1 MEEDNEHLNSPHLE
15 LKKFKKQIEYIQKAA
30 SEAQR
35 RMDMV
40 AAHNPETQLAIS
52 VVESFLRKQN
62 RLCYGGQAINAHLP
76 NKYKFY
82 DPNTNVPDYDFFTPN
97 QEDDIVQLV
106 KELRKSGFT
115 EVSVRD
121 GMHEGTV
128 KVYVNFIPVADIT
141 QIDSSVYELLYK
153 NRAVF
158 DGISYL
164 DVNTLRMLMY
174 LELSRPKGEVS
185 RWEKVYERLL
195 LLNTFAEKVKCGV
208 YKRLADGIITD
219 EEHQTV
225 IDFIINQHRVFCGTD
240 IIPYY
245 RHSFSSGHRRHRNR
259 WIFSKNRPLYFYSPD
274 AKNDMEILKTM
285 FKNQIGY
292 KKFKVKK
299 VEGLGGG
306 DLIPPM
312 YVFIRNRK
320 HFLIIFQETACH
332 SYMSAP
338 ISGKDTIRLASMDTL
353 ITLYLALYLLKS
365 KFVDMASFECLA
377 KELIHISMDARVHP
391 HNFVFPFISIQC
403 SGKQTTMPSLIRQKI
418 QRLQKTK
425 KKLLKLVEV
434 SATNG
439 KKNSAKKENVKKD
452 NRINKT
458 LRRRTHG

>member
-1 MEEDNEHLNSPHLE
+1 
-15 LKKFKKQIEYIQKAA
+15 
-30 SEAQR
+30 
-35 RMDMV
+35 
-40 AAHNPETQLAIS
+40 
-52 VVESFLRKQN
+52 
-62 RLCYGGQAINAHLP
+62 
-76 NKYKFY
+76 
-82 DPNTNVPDYDFFTPN
+82 
-97 QEDDIVQLV
+97 
-106 KELRKSGFT
+106 
-115 EVSVRD
+115 
-121 GMHEGTV
+121 MHEGTV

-141 QIDSSVYELLYK
+141 QIDASVYELLYK

-195 LLNTFAEKVKCGV
+195 LLNTFADKVKCGMH
-208 YKRLADGIITD
+208 KRLTDGIITE

-225 IDFIINQHRVFCGTD
+225 VDFIVNQRRVFCGTD

-245 RHSFSSGHRRHRNR
+245 RHSFSSGHRHHRNR
-259 WIFSKNRPLYFYSPD
+259 WVFSKSRPLYFYSPD
-274 AKNDMEILKTM
+274 AQNDMEILKTM

-312 YVFIRNRK
+312 YIFIRNRK

-332 SYMSAP
+332 SYMTAP
-338 ISGKDTIRLASMDTL
+338 ISGKESIRLASMDTL

-365 KFVDMASFECLA
+365 KFVDLASFECLA
-377 KELIHISMDARVHP
+377 KELIHISMEARMKP

-403 SGKQTTMPSLIRQKI
+403 SGKQTSVPSLIRQKI
-418 QRLQKTK
+418 QRIQKTK
-425 KKLLKLVEV
+425 KKLMKLVEA
-434 SATNG
+434 SKSLNG
-439 KKNSAKKENVKKD
+439 SNASNASNASK
-452 NRINKT
+452 NRIVAKNKTMRKNKT
-458 LRRRTHG
+458 LRRRTNG

>member
-35 RMDMV
+35 RMDMA

-76 NKYKFY
+76 SKYKFY

-141 QIDSSVYELLYK
+141 QIDASVYELLYK

-195 LLNTFAEKVKCGV
+195 LLNTFADKVKCDMH
-208 YKRLADGIITD
+208 KRRLADSIITD

-225 IDFIINQHRVFCGTD
+225 VDFIINQRRVFCGTD

-245 RHSFSSGHRRHRNR
+245 RHSFSSGQRHHRNR
-259 WIFSKNRPLYFYSPD
+259 WVFSKNRPLYFYSPD
-274 AKNDMEILKTM
+274 AKNDMEILNTM

-312 YVFIRNRK
+312 YIFIRNRK

-338 ISGKDTIRLASMDTL
+338 ISGKDTIRLASIDTL

-365 KFVDMASFECLA
+365 KFVDLASFECLA
-377 KELIHISMDARVHP
+377 KELIHISMDARARP
-391 HNFVFPFISIQC
+391 QNFVFPFISIQC
-403 SGKQTTMPSLIRQKI
+403 SGKQTSLPSLIRQKI

-425 KKLLKLVEV
+425 KRLLKLVEV
-434 SATNG
+434 SST
-439 KKNSAKKENVKKD
+439 KNSKKEVSNIDKAG
-452 NRINKT
+452 RINKT
-458 LRRRTHG
+458 LRRRTNG